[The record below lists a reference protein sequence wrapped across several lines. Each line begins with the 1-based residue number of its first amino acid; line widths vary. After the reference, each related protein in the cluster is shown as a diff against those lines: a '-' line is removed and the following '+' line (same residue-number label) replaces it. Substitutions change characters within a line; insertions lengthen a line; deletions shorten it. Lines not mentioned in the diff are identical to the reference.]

1 MDDVADLP
9 IWLYFEYG
17 LGPNTTWSYLKSIGA
32 GWEPAYGGVWYQ
44 NDIGYNNGRL
54 SPNPTYPND
63 PANSAKLTSF
73 GTGTGAFVS
82 C

>member
-1 MDDVADLP
+1 MTDVP
-9 IWLYFEYG
+9 SWLYFKYG

-32 GWEPAYGGVWYQ
+32 GWEPAYGGVWHQY
-44 NDIGYNNGRL
+44 DIGYNNGRFF
-54 SPNPTYPND
+54 PPAPTFPD
-63 PANSAKLTSF
+63 PPANSTKLKSF